1 MNINSRIDWKAGMAI
16 SAQTFWNWTR
26 TCATDNKRQPEPS
39 MEMNSASY
47 LSPNSTGKVVSSAT
61 NWK

>member
-16 SAQTFWNWTR
+16 SAQTFLELDENLRHRQQAATR
-26 TCATDNKRQPEPS
+26 AVNG
-39 MEMNSASY
+39 NSASY
-47 LSPNSTGKVVSSAT
+47 LSPNSTGKAVSSAT